1 MKRPHVEP
9 VRKDRLVQAAICQ
22 DGVTYCIPPWGALTP
37 GGKLRLLLRRKSLV
51 PRTRRLTSDS
61 PVARMEPVS
70 LSLGVL
76 NLDRKTHHYS
86 STQRDGSV
94 DEFDTAELD
103 ITNTTKLL
111 V

>member
-1 MKRPHVEP
+1 MKP
-9 VRKDRLVQAAICQ
+9 
-22 DGVTYCIPPWGALTP
+22 IPLG
-37 GGKLRLLLRRKSLV
+37 LR
-51 PRTRRLTSDS
+51 
-61 PVARMEPVS
+61 
-70 LSLGVL
+70 VL
-76 NLDRKTHHYS
+76 DLDRETHHYS